1 MLAKSGN
8 AADQA
13 QAAQLEQ
20 QSRIQAD
27 NVGHKCAPQLICQ
40 RATCLQ
46 AAAPTCCISLGPQM
60 APPLS
65 CSGLCTQ
72 SCSVALASA
81 CNSGGM
87 PAARLLQAGGAVTD
101 TRGASLPCR
110 LLSKMGWKEG
120 SGLGASATGMAAP
133 IAASGASSEKR
144 GLGAEQHGQINE
156 GAAHLLRCVFHY
168 TIFPLDCEAGGCV
181 QDGHLEAPT
190 VYCAWHAVPR
200 AVASG

>member
-27 NVGHKCAPQLICQ
+27 NVGHKCALQLICQ

-46 AAAPTCCISLGPQM
+46 AAAPTCCISLGPPM

-65 CSGLCTQ
+65 CSGSCTQ

-81 CNSGGM
+81 
-87 PAARLLQAGGAVTD
+87 A
-101 TRGASLPCR
+101 LPCR

-156 GAAHLLRCVFHY
+156 GTTHLRRCVSLHVP
-168 TIFPLDCEAGGCV
+168 PLDCEAGGCCA
-181 QDGHLEAPT
+181 QDGHLEAST
-190 VYCAWHAVPR
+190 VCR
-200 AVASG
+200 A